1 MIWKGSWSRSFFW
14 RWSEKDLE
22 QVWNFVNDDL
32 PIPVPRIQS
41 VEVKT
46 RSGPYTK
53 RLESNGYITLQI
65 CTPICCQVERLGHNG
80 QSINGFVP
88 GNTVQIRDHL
98 FTCQNLELRN
108 LSAVRLT
115 HWNNDCKD
123 KIRSCKRDQKFQ
135 GWYSEY
141 LSLVLDDET
150 DIKCHLPSRI
160 HFEQVDVVNL
170 CQGPW
175 IDIIKSGFTWVI
187 NWINFVK

>member
-1 MIWKGSWSRSFFW
+1 MILRVSLFLVGFPFSFSCPSGSKKDP
-14 RWSEKDLE
+14 KDLDYP
-22 QVWNFVNDDL
+22 N
-32 PIPVPRIQS
+32 PSIPVPRIQS

-53 RLESNGYITLQI
+53 ELESNGYITLQI

-98 FTCQNLELRN
+98 FTCHNLELRN

-123 KIRSCKRDQKFQ
+123 KISTCKRDKKFQ

-175 IDIIKSGFTWVI
+175 IDIIKSGFT
-187 NWINFVK
+187 

>member
-1 MIWKGSWSRSFFW
+1 MILRVSLFLVGFPVSF
-14 RWSEKDLE
+14 SCPSGNKKDPKDLDYP
-22 QVWNFVNDDL
+22 N
-32 PIPVPRIQS
+32 PSIPVPRIQS

-53 RLESNGYITLQI
+53 ELESNGYITLQI

-98 FTCQNLELRN
+98 FTCHNLELRN

-115 HWNNDCKD
+115 HWNNDCMD
-123 KIRSCKRDQKFQ
+123 KISTCKRDKKFQ

-175 IDIIKSGFTWVI
+175 IDIIKPGFT
-187 NWINFVK
+187 

>member
-1 MIWKGSWSRSFFW
+1 MILRVSLFLVGFPFSFSCPSGSKKDP
-14 RWSEKDLE
+14 KDLDYP
-22 QVWNFVNDDL
+22 N
-32 PIPVPRIQS
+32 PSIPVPRIQS

-46 RSGPYTK
+46 RSGPNTK
-53 RLESNGYITLQI
+53 GLESNGYITLQI

-80 QSINGFVP
+80 QTINGFVP

-98 FTCQNLELRN
+98 FTCHNLELRN

-123 KIRSCKRDQKFQ
+123 KIRSCKRNNRFQ

-175 IDIIKSGFTWVI
+175 IDTIKSGFT
-187 NWINFVK
+187 